1 MCSFPGQEFHLGKYK
16 FNSLF
21 FRVLI
26 KTLPKVEEEKMKI
39 SKKAKEERKR
49 KKKGRGREKWRHGLM
64 LWDYRQGQKTLDSL
78 SHMCVLLWVS
88 CSPSAWLWMG
98 LIHGQLRA
106 YTQEL
111 ATREDKKAS
120 PLTLVRLVRKGPW
133 QLTMGHILTPIPT
146 ATD

>member
-49 KKKGRGREKWRHGLM
+49 KKKGRGREK
-64 LWDYRQGQKTLDSL
+64 
-78 SHMCVLLWVS
+78 
-88 CSPSAWLWMG
+88 
-98 LIHGQLRA
+98 
-106 YTQEL
+106 
-111 ATREDKKAS
+111 
-120 PLTLVRLVRKGPW
+120 
-133 QLTMGHILTPIPT
+133 
-146 ATD
+146 